1 MGEWEMSKK
10 LNDAAIWK
18 KVKKAIDVESIG
30 LTTAEW
36 KKFCGRVEEHLTSQ
50 PESNRYVI
58 HVDGASR
65 NNPGPAGIGIV
76 IADARGRTIRECS
89 DFIGEQ
95 TNNVAEYRALIRA
108 LDLAEE
114 VGAKELE
121 IRTDSELM
129 ARQMNGIYRVKNI
142 HLLNL
147 YFEAQEKLRKF
158 SDFTISQVPREEN
171 RRADVLANMAI
182 DGRK

>member
-1 MGEWEMSKK
+1 MSKK
-10 LNDAAIWK
+10 MNDAAIWK
-18 KVKKAIDVESIG
+18 KIKKTVDPESIG
-30 LTTAEW
+30 LTRAEW
-36 KKFCGRVEEHLTSQ
+36 KGFCGRVEEHLALR

-76 IADARGRTIRECS
+76 IANAAGRTIREFC
-89 DFIGEQ
+89 DFIGEE
-95 TNNVAEYRALIRA
+95 TNNVAEYRALVKA
-108 LDLAEE
+108 LELAEE
-114 VGAKELE
+114 AGLRELD

-129 ARQMNGIYRVKNI
+129 AKQMNGIYRVKNI

-147 YFEAQEKLRKF
+147 FFEAQERLRKF
-158 SDFTISQVPREEN
+158 SDYTITQVPREQN

-182 DGRK
+182 DRQAG

>member
-1 MGEWEMSKK
+1 MSKK

-18 KVKKAIDVESIG
+18 KVKKAVDAESIG
-30 LTTAEW
+30 LTAAEW
-36 KKFCGRVEEHLTSQ
+36 KEFCGRVETHFASR
-50 PESNRYVI
+50 PASNRYVV

-76 IADARGRTIRECS
+76 IADAAGRTVRECS
-89 DFIGEQ
+89 DFIGEE
-95 TNNVAEYRALIRA
+95 TNNVAEYRALLRA

-114 VGAKELE
+114 VGARELD

-129 ARQMNGIYRVKNI
+129 AKQMNGIYRVKNI

-158 SDFTISQVPREEN
+158 SDYAISQVPREEN
-171 RRADVLANMAI
+171 RRADILANMAI
-182 DGRK
+182 DSKK